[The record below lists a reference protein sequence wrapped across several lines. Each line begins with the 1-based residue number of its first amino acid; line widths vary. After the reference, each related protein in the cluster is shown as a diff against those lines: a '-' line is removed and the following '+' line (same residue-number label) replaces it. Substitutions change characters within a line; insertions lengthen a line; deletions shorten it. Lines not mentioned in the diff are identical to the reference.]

1 MTREMQKR
9 IKQTKENAAI
19 LVRYANP
26 RSKSKPAFKQV
37 KEILSRHI
45 PYCGG
50 VVPAIVSVEIS
61 EFHRNSVIKSAYF
74 IVTVENGKKYKI
86 SAYEDLTGRT
96 PEQKEADKNADFPSG
111 LFKIFHD
118 EIKEP
123 KTELEQK
130 EEETEMKEFAMIE
143 KNVREDHEK
152 RTADTAFYIE
162 NGYFPT
168 WAEEHRTD
176 LDRGLKANSTETRWK
191 QYQAGTIS
199 REKAVGLATK
209 RAQKEIDKNTAA
221 KLAQLDR
228 VANAPDLTFISVSV
242 EWVRSRTW
250 GHNPHVEVRTNTGA
264 YTGTASGYGYDKES
278 AAIADAFNK
287 CDSILKALYQL
298 KENGLRA
305 GKTDESKTASCGRSN
320 GDICGYGAGY
330 GAIPYFEGGVGAS
343 CFWSILKNCG
353 FSIHYHYTKH
363 SNFYSIEKEA
373 TYHE

>member
-1 MTREMQKR
+1 MKKYFAVSFKYSESVYCSNIAHAETAEAV
-9 IKQTKENAAI
+9 NAH
-19 LVRYANP
+19 Y
-26 RSKSKPAFKQV
+26 SKY
-37 KEILSRHI
+37 EW
-45 PYCGG
+45 
-50 VVPAIVSVEIS
+50 VSVRECEEYEVETARRKGMPIVEI
-61 EFHRNSVIKSAYF
+61 E
-74 IVTVENGKKYKI
+74 
-86 SAYEDLTGRT
+86 T
-96 PEQKEADKNADFPSG
+96 PEEVT
-111 LFKIFHD
+111 
-118 EIKEP
+118 EEP
-123 KTELEQK
+123 EQK
-130 EEETEMKEFAMIE
+130 EEETEMKDFEMIE

-176 LDRGLKANSTETRWK
+176 PDRGLKANSTETRWK
-191 QYQAGTIS
+191 QYQDGTIS
-199 REKAVGLATK
+199 REKAVELATK
-209 RAQKEIDKNTAA
+209 RATKEIEKNTAA

-242 EWVRSRTW
+242 EWVRSRAW
-250 GHNPHVEVRTNTGA
+250 GYNPHVEVRTNTGT
-264 YTGTASGYGYDKES
+264 YTGVASGCGYDKES
-278 AAIADAFNK
+278 AAIAEAFNK

-353 FSIHYHYTKH
+353 FSTSCHYAKH
-363 SNFYSIEKEA
+363 SNFYSIEKEVA
-373 TYHE
+373 

>member
-1 MTREMQKR
+1 MKKYFAVSFKHSESVYCSNIAHAETAEAV
-9 IKQTKENAAI
+9 NAH
-19 LVRYANP
+19 Y
-26 RSKSKPAFKQV
+26 SKY
-37 KEILSRHI
+37 EW
-45 PYCGG
+45 
-50 VVPAIVSVEIS
+50 VSVRECEDYEVETARRKGMPIVEI
-61 EFHRNSVIKSAYF
+61 E
-74 IVTVENGKKYKI
+74 
-86 SAYEDLTGRT
+86 T
-96 PEQKEADKNADFPSG
+96 PEAVTE
-111 LFKIFHD
+111 
-118 EIKEP
+118 EP
-123 KTELEQK
+123 EQK
-130 EEETEMKEFAMIE
+130 EEETEMKEFTMIE
-143 KNVREDHEK
+143 KRITEEAEK
-152 RTADTAFYIE
+152 NTADTVFYIE

-176 LDRGLKANSTETRWK
+176 PDRGLKANSTETRWK

-199 REKAVGLATK
+199 REKAVELATK
-209 RAQKEIDKNTAA
+209 RAQKEIEKKTAA
-221 KLAQLDR
+221 KLAKLDR
-228 VANAPDLTFISVSV
+228 VANAPDLIFISVSV

-250 GHNPHVEVRTNTGA
+250 GHNPHVEVRTNTGT
-264 YTGTASGYGYDKES
+264 YTGTASGCGYDKES

-353 FSIHYHYTKH
+353 FSTSCHYAKH

-373 TYHE
+373 A

>member
-1 MTREMQKR
+1 MKKYFAVSFEYSESVYCSNIAHAETAEVV
-9 IKQTKENAAI
+9 NAH
-19 LVRYANP
+19 Y
-26 RSKSKPAFKQV
+26 SKY
-37 KEILSRHI
+37 EW
-45 PYCGG
+45 
-50 VVPAIVSVEIS
+50 VSVRECEDYEVETARRKGMPIVEI
-61 EFHRNSVIKSAYF
+61 ETPEA
-74 IVTVENGKKYKI
+74 VTE
-86 SAYEDLTGRT
+86 E
-96 PEQKEADKNADFPSG
+96 PEQKEEK
-111 LFKIFHD
+111 
-118 EIKEP
+118 
-123 KTELEQK
+123 
-130 EEETEMKEFAMIE
+130 TEMKEFAMIE
-143 KNVREDHEK
+143 KNIREDHEK
-152 RTADTAFYIE
+152 RSADTAFYIE

-176 LDRGLKANSTETRWK
+176 PDRGLKANSTETRWK
-191 QYQAGTIS
+191 QYQDGTIS
-199 REKAVGLATK
+199 REKAVELATK

-250 GHNPHVEVRTNTGA
+250 GYNPHVEVRTNTGT

-305 GKTDESKTASCGRSN
+305 GKTDESKAASCGRSN

-353 FSIHYHYTKH
+353 YKTIEHHSKH
-363 SNFYSIEKEA
+363 SDFYSVEKEVA
-373 TYHE
+373 